1 MYPAAA
7 PTEFLPA
14 CGQDMQNAFV
24 SPTDRRAEGRTDA
37 RTDLQIG
44 DEMLHML
51 MRLWLWL
58 QAASF
63 ALGAF
68 AVAWLFQPGSP
79 WPQSSTALCHV
90 HVMRFIC
97 VALNASSVSA
107 GTPSYLCGCQH
118 IIEIVSQTDSQTGRQ
133 IVRQTER

>member
-1 MYPAAA
+1 MWTGDAKCFCIANR
-7 PTEFLPA
+7 
-14 CGQDMQNAFV
+14 Q
-24 SPTDRRAEGRTDA
+24 TDR
-37 RTDLQIG
+37 QIG

-51 MRLWLWL
+51 MRLWLWWL
-58 QAASF
+58 WLLAVSLALPP

-68 AVAWLFQPGSP
+68 AVAWLFQLG
-79 WPQSSTALCHV
+79 WTALCHV

-118 IIEIVSQTDSQTGRQ
+118 IIDIDRQTGRQ
-133 IVRQTER
+133 TDRQIVRLTER